1 MTIAFYLDVFV
12 ALLLIA
18 TITYAV
24 ILNRKLGRLRA
35 DRTAFEKMLKDFVSA
50 TSRAEQGVALL
61 QRTAE
66 ASATELD
73 SKRDGAVALR
83 NDLEFLVARASEQA
97 DRLEA
102 QITAGRS
109 HEPRRDRPAEPP
121 KVTNIFDRLRAE
133 EKQTQPQNQPQNQP
147 TTDDAVA
154 FDKDKDEAFES
165 SAVTPAWR
173 AEARKVAGAGEA
185 LR

>member
-1 MTIAFYLDVFV
+1 MTIALYLDVFV

-35 DRTAFEKMLKDFVSA
+35 DRAAFEKMLQDFVAA

-61 QRTAE
+61 QRTAQ
-66 ASATELD
+66 ASAAELD

-102 QITAGRS
+102 GISQGRTR
-109 HEPRRDRPAEPP
+109 ERAVAQP

-133 EKQTQPQNQPQNQP
+133 E
-147 TTDDAVA
+147 
-154 FDKDKDEAFES
+154 
-165 SAVTPAWR
+165 TPAAPMPDTDAQAGADDDISPSGPANTPSWL

>member
-12 ALLLIA
+12 AVLLVA

-35 DRTAFEKMLKDFVSA
+35 DRTSFEKMLKDFVLA

-61 QRTAE
+61 QRTAD
-66 ASATELD
+66 ASAAELD
-73 SKRDGAVALR
+73 AKRDGAVTLR
-83 NDLEFLVARASEQA
+83 NDLEFLVARAGEQA

-102 QITAGRS
+102 QISVGRTR
-109 HEPRRDRPAEPP
+109 ELPRTRPES
-121 KVTNIFDRLRAE
+121 TNVFDRLRAE
-133 EKQTQPQNQPQNQP
+133 
-147 TTDDAVA
+147 
-154 FDKDKDEAFES
+154 DKLSKPPSPADPVYADEHVDGAES
-165 SAVTPAWR
+165 SPVTPTWLA
-173 AEARKVAGAGEA
+173 AARKVAGAEEA